1 MQYEPLLG
9 QPRRGSRR
17 AGRRAPGG
25 RTMKL
30 LAAMVYVFAAAAL
43 FLGDANWRDRRGCPE
58 PWYVQVPRA
67 ALWPVYVA
75 LRSEEHTSELQSLMR
90 ISYAVFCL
98 KKKKYNTTTNNY
110 IHQSDNY

>member
-58 PWYVQVPRA
+58 PWYVQVPRT

-75 LRSEEHTSELQSLMR
+75 L
-90 ISYAVFCL
+90 YATAPQTREQLCREGTARTRVG
-98 KKKKYNTTTNNY
+98 KEGG
-110 IHQSDNY
+110 I

>member
-1 MQYEPLLG
+1 
-9 QPRRGSRR
+9 
-17 AGRRAPGG
+17 
-25 RTMKL
+25 MKL

-75 LRSEEHTSELQSLMR
+75 L
-90 ISYAVFCL
+90 YATDPETRERLCREGGGG
-98 KKKKYNTTTNNY
+98 
-110 IHQSDNY
+110 

>member
-1 MQYEPLLG
+1 MRISDWSSDVCSSDLLLG

-75 LRSEEHTSELQSLMR
+75 L
-90 ISYAVFCL
+90 YATDPETRERLCREGGGG
-98 KKKKYNTTTNNY
+98 
-110 IHQSDNY
+110 